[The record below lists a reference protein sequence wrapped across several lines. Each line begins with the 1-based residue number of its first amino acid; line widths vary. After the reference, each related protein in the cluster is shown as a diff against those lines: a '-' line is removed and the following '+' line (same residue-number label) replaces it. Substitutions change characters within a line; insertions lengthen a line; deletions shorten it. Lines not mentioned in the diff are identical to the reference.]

1 MVYYGF
7 FYYPQPLADLI
18 AAFSRLPGIGPKT
31 AGRLAFYALQHADE
45 ATGLSKAISAAL
57 KDIRYCSICG
67 NYTDS
72 DPCRICS
79 SPKRNREILCVVE
92 QSRDVVALEK
102 TGEYKGLY
110 HVLHGVLSPM
120 EGIGP
125 EQLNIGGLLSRL
137 EGVSEIVIAVNP
149 TVEGEATALYLAR
162 LLKPLQIKVT
172 RIAHG
177 LPVGADLEY
186 ADEVTIARALEGRRP
201 L

>member
-1 MVYYGF
+1 MDY
-7 FYYPQPLADLI
+7 FYYPQPMADLI
-18 AAFSRLPGIGPKT
+18 AAFSKLPGIGPKT
-31 AGRLAFYALQHADE
+31 ASRLAFYVLQHTDE
-45 ATGLSKAISAAL
+45 AAELSKT
-57 KDIRYCSICG
+57 IRVAVKEIKHCSICG
-67 NYTDS
+67 NYTDT
-72 DPCRICS
+72 DPCSICA
-79 SPKRNREILCVVE
+79 SPKRDKGMLCIVE

-125 EQLNIGGLLSRL
+125 EQLNISGLLSRL
-137 EGVSEIVIAVNP
+137 DGINEVVIAVNP

-162 LLKPLQIKVT
+162 LLKPLQVKVT

-177 LPVGADLEY
+177 LPVGGDLEY
-186 ADEVTIARALEGRRP
+186 ADEVTIAKALEGRRQ